1 MIDIEKLRKDPDLV
15 KEAMNSRGE
24 NLDVMSILE
33 KDHRLR
39 QLIVEVESLRARRN
53 EVSKDIGKS
62 GDKPRRLIDEMRL
75 VGEKISHLDAERTQ
89 LDNEIRAM
97 LLQIPN
103 LPADDVPFGKTEESN
118 LVIETQG
125 TLPNFNF
132 KPLPHWE
139 LAETLGI
146 IDFERGAKI
155 AGSRFFVLTQ
165 KGARLQRALINW
177 FLDFHT
183 EQNFFKE
190 LYVPYLLTNDSAVA
204 NGNLPKFADTMYR
217 DTEDDLWLVPTAEMA
232 ITNMHRNEILP
243 AGALPISYVAHTPS
257 FRRERAAAGRDT
269 RGMKRVHQFEKV
281 ELYKF
286 VEPDDSPDALD
297 DLLEQVKKLCT
308 LLNLPYR
315 IVQLCSG
322 DLGFQSSKSFDVEVW
337 AAGSQEWLEVSTCS
351 NCVDFQARRASIRY
365 RDESSGK
372 PKFVHTLNGSGM
384 ALPRVIIS
392 ILENFQNHDGS
403 VNIPE
408 VLWPY
413 TGFKK
418 IEN

>member
-1 MIDIEKLRKDPDLV
+1 M
-15 KEAMNSRGE
+15 
-24 NLDVMSILE
+24 
-33 KDHRLR
+33 
-39 QLIVEVESLRARRN
+39 
-53 EVSKDIGKS
+53 
-62 GDKPRRLIDEMRL
+62 
-75 VGEKISHLDAERTQ
+75 
-89 LDNEIRAM
+89 
-97 LLQIPN
+97 
-103 LPADDVPFGKTEESN
+103 
-118 LVIETQG
+118 
-125 TLPNFNF
+125 
-132 KPLPHWE
+132 
-139 LAETLGI
+139 GI

-243 AGALPISYVAHTPS
+243 AGSLPISYVAHTPS

-286 VEPDDSPDALD
+286 VEPDDSSDALD

-413 TGFKK
+413 TGFRK

>member
-1 MIDIEKLRKDPDLV
+1 
-15 KEAMNSRGE
+15 
-24 NLDVMSILE
+24 
-33 KDHRLR
+33 
-39 QLIVEVESLRARRN
+39 
-53 EVSKDIGKS
+53 
-62 GDKPRRLIDEMRL
+62 
-75 VGEKISHLDAERTQ
+75 
-89 LDNEIRAM
+89 
-97 LLQIPN
+97 
-103 LPADDVPFGKTEESN
+103 
-118 LVIETQG
+118 
-125 TLPNFNF
+125 
-132 KPLPHWE
+132 
-139 LAETLGI
+139 
-146 IDFERGAKI
+146 
-155 AGSRFFVLTQ
+155 
-165 KGARLQRALINW
+165 
-177 FLDFHT
+177 
-183 EQNFFKE
+183 
-190 LYVPYLLTNDSAVA
+190 
-204 NGNLPKFADTMYR
+204 MYR

-243 AGALPISYVAHTPS
+243 AGSLPISYVAHTPS